1 MDLAYLA
8 AIGLFFALLI
18 GMAAG
23 CSRLGGAK

>member
-8 AIGLFFALLI
+8 AIALAFALMVGL
-18 GMAAG
+18 AAG